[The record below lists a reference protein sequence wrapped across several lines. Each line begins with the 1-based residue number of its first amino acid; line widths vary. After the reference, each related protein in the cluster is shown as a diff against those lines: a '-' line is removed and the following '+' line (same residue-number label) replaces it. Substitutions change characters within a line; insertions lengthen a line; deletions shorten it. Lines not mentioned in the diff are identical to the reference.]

1 MILAKQSN
9 SPKNIFSCFL
19 YVVDRNDDE
28 FFVSGIKM
36 HQTGCVNSHWFII
49 MLTIRLSVD
58 IKNFAIVVAIPA
70 HADGISHIYGHP
82 TSDIRS
88 MEAGF
93 IDAGNVE
100 FGGQEAMIVLEQVF
114 HKNHRIFMD
123 AEYEFASPMVIHYYL
138 STV

>member
-1 MILAKQSN
+1 
-9 SPKNIFSCFL
+9 
-19 YVVDRNDDE
+19 
-28 FFVSGIKM
+28 
-36 HQTGCVNSHWFII
+36 

-58 IKNFAIVVAIPA
+58 IKNFAIVVAIPP
-70 HADGISHIYGHP
+70 HADGISHIYGHH
-82 TSDIRS
+82 TSDIQS

-123 AEYEFASPMVIHYYL
+123 AEYEFASPMVIHCYL